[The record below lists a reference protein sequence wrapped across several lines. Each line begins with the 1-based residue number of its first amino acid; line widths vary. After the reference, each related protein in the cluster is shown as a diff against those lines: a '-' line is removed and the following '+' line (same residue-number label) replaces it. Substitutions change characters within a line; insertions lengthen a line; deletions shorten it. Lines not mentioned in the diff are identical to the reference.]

1 MEKLRERITLT
12 DNAPPAFPYEPIR
25 DHPDP
30 EKLLASISDDLDDDE
45 RGDRVRQERDA
56 RLTTFYE
63 QRKARLLKLAIPVL
77 VVVAVF
83 VMALGLSNSKWTN
96 PYYSNPYGD
105 VTGDGDG
112 VSGGGQTPY
121 HITRS
126 SKNDVDVDVDAAA
139 AAAAAAAAG
148 TKLVCG
154 TSCPDNVV
162 QEACSDAS
170 AGPVMG
176 GLDFVQYFSAPD
188 DGTFVGAVGS
198 PAYQAT
204 YDGYTF
210 YFLNA
215 ANQKAFEAN
224 PGRYAPMWGGFCA
237 WSVAGEY
244 CPDYYWSAGCL
255 GPDGNWGIWTIQ
267 QDHLFFFYL
276 EEAKQKFL
284 ADPDKYLMDGS
295 NRWKGWF
302 GSSSSSSGVGASAAS
317 VPFNTNCFFKEPGQ
331 KHDGLSKAATAATA
345 AAGVPVTAVETP
357 AVATSSRPDTKVL
370 VAMDVFESS
379 LAP

>member
-1 MEKLRERITLT
+1 MEKLRERITLS
-12 DNAPPAFPYEPIR
+12 DKVSPPSFPYEPIG

-30 EKLLASISDDLDDDE
+30 ETLLASISDDLDEDDPNAGSN
-45 RGDRVRQERDA
+45 RFRQERDA

-83 VMALGLSNSKWTN
+83 VMAMGLSNSNWTN

-112 VSGGGQTPY
+112 GAGEKSSTY

-126 SKNDVDVDVDAAA
+126 SKNDAEVAAA
-139 AAAAAAAAG
+139 ATAASATSAAG

-162 QEACSDAS
+162 QEACSDALS
-170 AGPVMG
+170 GPVMG

-188 DGTFVGAVGS
+188 DGTFVGSVGS
-198 PAYQAT
+198 AEYQVAYE
-204 YDGYTF
+204 GYTF

-215 ANQKAFEAN
+215 VNQKAFQAN
-224 PGRYAPMWGGFCA
+224 PGRYAPMWGGFCS

-276 EEAKQKFL
+276 EEAKQKFM

-302 GSSSSSSGVGASAAS
+302 SSSAAT

-331 KHDGLSKAATAATA
+331 KHDGSSKGAVASNGVTA
-345 AAGVPVTAVETP
+345 AATSAVPEAAVETP
-357 AVATSSRPDTKVL
+357 AAAMATSRPDTKVL

-379 LAP
+379 LSP